1 MSKRIVY
8 AVIFFL
14 AMCVVVPRGYAEES
28 SLYQK
33 VKVVVDT
40 LDPQVEEL
48 YSFDTHEWLHGASV
62 ALYKLNV
69 HQLPLASLRGGYGFD
84 QDPIEDTSHE
94 LIYGSVKLDLP
105 SVAVLLT
112 PEAVE
117 SYFQGG
123 VLGRTTEILGK
134 YAAVGLY
141 GGRDLQTDRWDA
153 GLTAGFRITW

>member
-1 MSKRIVY
+1 MKRIIAILV
-8 AVIFFL
+8 VFL
-14 AMCVVVPRGYAEES
+14 TLGVGVTPSRAEEA

-33 VKVVVDT
+33 VKAVVDV

-48 YSFDTHEWLHGASV
+48 YSFDTHEWLHGTSV
-62 ALYKLNV
+62 ALYKLNI

-94 LIYGSVKLDLP
+94 LLYGAVKLDLP
-105 SVAVLLT
+105 SAAVLLA
-112 PEAVE
+112 PESVE
-117 SYFQGG
+117 SLFSEG
-123 VLGRTTEILGK
+123 VLNRATTILGK

-153 GLTAGFRITW
+153 GLTAGVRITW